1 LNCKLPAVEVK
12 YHFMKYA
19 VVKIQG
25 MQFKVSEG
33 DQLAVNRLPGKEG
46 EKVEFAEVLLV
57 KEDGQVKI
65 GRPVVKGSQ
74 VTAKV
79 TKQFLGP
86 KLDIFKFKA
95 KTGYRRKMGFRPQKT
110 LIQVEK
116 ISL

>member
-1 LNCKLPAVEVK
+1 
-12 YHFMKYA
+12 MKYA

-33 DQLAVNRLPGKEG
+33 DRIEVARLPQKEG
-46 EKVEFAEVLLV
+46 EKVEFPEVLLAV
-57 KEDGQVKI
+57 GDSQVKI
-65 GRPVVKGSQ
+65 GQPVVKESR
-74 VTAKV
+74 VAAKV
-79 TKQFLGP
+79 VKQYLGP

-116 ISL
+116 IAF